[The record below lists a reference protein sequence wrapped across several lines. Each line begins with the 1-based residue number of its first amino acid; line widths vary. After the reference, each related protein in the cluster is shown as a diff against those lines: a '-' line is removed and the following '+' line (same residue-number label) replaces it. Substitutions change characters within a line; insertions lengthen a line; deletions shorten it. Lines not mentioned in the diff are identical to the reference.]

1 MPEHAPPPNRPSVIG
16 LFVRHP
22 TASNLL
28 MLAIIALGLFAVNRL
43 NTQFFPTVE
52 IPAISV
58 TIQWSGAS
66 ALDVEE
72 NILDALNPE
81 LRFLDDVEKITAVA
95 REGAAVFNIEFF
107 ANADMQK
114 AQSDVEQAV
123 AQVTTLPEAS
133 EEPTIQRVTFYEPV
147 AKIAISGPFSERIL
161 KDYAKQIRDGLLEA
175 GIDRVTFTGARD
187 EEIWATIPEME
198 LRRLGL
204 SVEQVATRV
213 REETRDLPS
222 GTVEG
227 ASELQLRTLAERRT
241 PEEVSQIEVKS
252 DVEGNKIV
260 LRDIA
265 NVETRFDD
273 DAVIGLRDGRRAIL
287 LQVQRAVSADTL
299 ETMDK
304 MKAYLDRALPTLP
317 ASLRTEV
324 YDIRGEYVTQRLSIL
339 IKNGLQG
346 LVLVLIVLFL
356 FLNARIAFWVAA
368 GIPVAFLA
376 TLVVMFLS
384 GQTINMISMFA
395 LIMMLGI
402 IVDDAIVVGEE
413 TATRQSLGDGR
424 MEAAENGAKRMF
436 TPVTAASLTTMAAF
450 LPIFII
456 GGRIGDVMVA
466 IPLVVIAVLI
476 ASLVES
482 FLILPGHLSH
492 SFGNLNRPPSRFRR
506 VFDRGFNHFRDGPF
520 MKLVRFSYDWRYT
533 TVAFTLGAMILAIGM
548 VSGGRVDFQ
557 FFPSPESENISAEVE
572 FAAGTP
578 EADRIAALKR
588 TEDALREAE
597 KALTQDEGSLIV
609 SSFTTLGKAGR
620 TRSDTISEVA
630 VQLVPSEARAIR
642 TATVMQAWRERLPI
656 IPGIEQITVRT
667 EQVGPPGRDIDV
679 KLKNAPIEKL
689 KAAAEEVKTALRG
702 YPGVTAIADDMP
714 YGKRELIVEV
724 TPRGLALGFT
734 AESVGTQLRN
744 AFDGAIAT
752 RFPRG
757 DEEITVRVLRAQ
769 KAEGVQALENF
780 YLRAPDGTFVRF
792 PEVTSVREQVG
803 FSVIQ
808 NVDGERTV
816 SVTGDIDA
824 DVNSVGNVVSQ
835 LKADVLPELV
845 EKYGIE
851 YDFGGRQEDQQES
864 FADLQTG
871 AIVALI
877 LIFVILAWVFGS
889 YVKPLAV
896 IGIVPFGLVGAI
908 VGHLVMG
915 FPLTIISLIGLLG
928 LSGILVNDSIILV
941 SQANQ
946 RLKSGETLREAA
958 IGASHDRFRA
968 VLLTSL
974 TTIGGLTPL
983 LFETSRQA
991 QFLIPMAITLVFGL
1005 AAATFLVLILVP
1017 TLLGIGQDI
1026 GRIAGA
1032 IKRLYIREA
1041 PPKASET

>member
-1 MPEHAPPPNRPSVIG
+1 MSDRPAGRPGVIG

-28 MLAIIALGLFAVNRL
+28 MLTIIVLGLFAVNRL

-52 IPAISV
+52 IPAITV

-66 ALDVEE
+66 ALDVEQ
-72 NILDALNPE
+72 NIVDAIDPE
-81 LRFLDDVEKITAVA
+81 LRFLDDVDKITSVA
-95 REGAAVFNIEFF
+95 REGVAVFNIEFF
-107 ANADMQK
+107 ADADMQK

-123 AQVTTLPEAS
+123 EQVTTLPDAA

-147 AKIAISGPFSERIL
+147 AKIAISGPFDERTL
-161 KDYAKQIRDGLLEA
+161 KDYAKQIRDGLLDA
-175 GIDRVTFTGARD
+175 GIDRVNFTGARD
-187 EEIWATIPEME
+187 EEIWATIPEAE
-198 LRRLGL
+198 LRRLDL
-204 SVEQVATRV
+204 SVDQVATRI

-227 ASELQLRTLAERRT
+227 EAELQLRTLAERRT
-241 PEEVSQIEVKS
+241 PEEVARIEVKS
-252 DVEGNKIV
+252 DTAGNKV
-260 LRDIA
+260 QLRDIA
-265 NVETRFDD
+265 DVQQRFDD
-273 DAVIGLRDGRRAIL
+273 DAIIGLHEGGRAIL

-299 ETMDK
+299 QTMDE
-304 MKAYLDRALPTLP
+304 MKAYLDSVLPTLP
-317 ASLRTEV
+317 QSLNVEV
-324 YDIRGEYVTQRLSIL
+324 YDVRGEYVTQRLGIL

-346 LVLVLIVLFL
+346 LVLVLFVLFL
-356 FLNARIAFWVAA
+356 FLNMRIAFWVAA
-368 GIPVAFLA
+368 GIPIAFLA

-413 TATRQSLGDGR
+413 TATRQGLGEGR

-436 TPVTAASLTTMAAF
+436 TPVSAASITTMAAF
-450 LPIFII
+450 LPIFLIS
-456 GGRIGDVMVA
+456 GRIGDVMVA

-476 ASLVES
+476 ASLIES

-492 SFGNLNRPPSRFRR
+492 SFGSLNRPPSAFRR
-506 VFDRGFNHFRDGPF
+506 TFDGGFQWFRDGPF
-520 MKLVRFSYDWRYT
+520 LRFVKFSYDWRYT
-533 TVAFTLGAMILAIGM
+533 TLAFTFGAMIIAIGLL
-548 VSGGRVDFQ
+548 SGGRVDFQ

-578 EADRIAALKR
+578 EADRIDALQR
-588 TEDALREAE
+588 IEDALYEAE
-597 KALTQDEGSLIV
+597 DGLTDGQDGLV
-609 SSFTTLGKAGR
+609 VTAFTTLGKAGR
-620 TRSDTISEVA
+620 TQSDTISEVA
-630 VQLVPSEARAIR
+630 VQLVPSEDRTIR
-642 TATVMQAWRERLPI
+642 TETVMQAWRERLPT
-656 IPGIEQITVRT
+656 IPGIEQATVRT

-679 KLKNAPIEKL
+679 KLQNAPIEDL

-752 RFPRG
+752 RFPRD
-757 DEEITVRVLRAQ
+757 DEEITVRVLREQ
-769 KAEGVQALENF
+769 KAEGAQALENF

-792 PEVTSVREQVG
+792 PEVAQIREQAG
-803 FSVIQ
+803 FSIIQ
-808 NVDGERTV
+808 RIDGKRTV
-816 SVTGDIDA
+816 SVTGDVDA
-824 DVNSVGNVVSQ
+824 EVNSVANVAGQ
-835 LKADVLPELV
+835 LKGDVLPRLV
-845 EKYGIE
+845 EDYGLE
-851 YDFGGRQEDQQES
+851 FEFGGRQEDRQQS

-908 VGHLVMG
+908 FGHLIMDM
-915 FPLTIISLIGLLG
+915 PLTIISMIGLLG

-941 SQANQ
+941 AQANE
-946 RLKSGETLREAA
+946 RLKAGEDLREAA
-958 IGASHDRFRA
+958 IGASYDRFRA

-1017 TLLGIGQDI
+1017 SLLGLGRDI
-1026 GRIAGA
+1026 GRVGGM
-1032 IKRLYIREA
+1032 IKRLYVSDRPGEA
-1041 PPKASET
+1041 AS

>member
-1 MPEHAPPPNRPSVIG
+1 MSEQPTGRPGLIG

-28 MLAIIALGLFAVNRL
+28 MLLIIVLGLFSVNRL

-52 IPAISV
+52 IPAINV

-66 ALDVEE
+66 ALDVEQ
-72 NILDALNPE
+72 NIVDAIDPD
-81 LRFLDDVEKITAVA
+81 LRFLDDVDRITSIA
-95 REGAAVFNIEFF
+95 REGVAVFNIEFF
-107 ANADMQK
+107 ADADMQK

-123 AQVTTLPEAS
+123 EQVTTLPEAA

-147 AKIAISGPFSERIL
+147 AKIAISGPFGERAL
-161 KDYAKQIRDGLLEA
+161 KDYAKDIRDGLLDA

-187 EEIWATIPEME
+187 EEIWATIPEAE
-198 LRRLGL
+198 LRRLDL
-204 SVEQVATRV
+204 SVDQVATRI

-227 ASELQLRTLAERRT
+227 AAELQLRTLAERRT
-241 PEEVSQIEVKS
+241 PEELAEIEIKS
-252 DVEGNKIV
+252 DAAGNKIQ
-260 LRDIA
+260 LGGIA
-265 NVETRFDD
+265 EVEPRFDD
-273 DAVIGLRDGRRAIL
+273 DAVIGLHEGGRAIL
-287 LQVQRAVSADTL
+287 LQVQRAVNADTL
-299 ETMDK
+299 QTMEETK
-304 MKAYLDRALPTLP
+304 TYLDRVLPTLP
-317 ASLRTEV
+317 RSLNVEV
-324 YDIRGEYVTQRLSIL
+324 YDIRGEYVTQRLGIL

-356 FLNARIAFWVAA
+356 FLNMRIAFWVAA
-368 GIPVAFLA
+368 GIPIAFLA

-413 TATRQSLGDGR
+413 TATRQALGEGR

-436 TPVTAASLTTMAAF
+436 TPVTAASITTMAAF
-450 LPIFII
+450 LPIFLIS
-456 GGRIGDVMVA
+456 GRIGDVMVA

-492 SFGNLNRPPSRFRR
+492 SFGSLNRPPSAFRR
-506 VFDRGFNHFRDGPF
+506 TFDRGFEWFRNGPF
-520 MKLVRFSYDWRYT
+520 LSFVKFSYDWRYT
-533 TVAFTLGAMILAIGM
+533 TLAFTIGAMILAIGLI
-548 VSGGRVDFQ
+548 SGGRVDFQ

-578 EADRIAALKR
+578 DADRIAALSR
-588 TEDALREAE
+588 IEDALYEAE
-597 KALTQDEGSLIV
+597 AALTDGEGGLV
-609 SSFTTLGKAGR
+609 VTAFTTLGRAGR
-620 TRSDTISEVA
+620 TQSDTISEVA
-630 VQLVPSEARAIR
+630 VQLVPSEERIIR
-642 TATVMQAWRERLPI
+642 TETVMQAWRERLPT
-656 IPGIEQITVRT
+656 IPGIEQATVRT
-667 EQVGPPGRDIDV
+667 EQVGPPGRDIEL
-679 KLKNAPIEKL
+679 KLQNAPIEDL
-689 KAAAEEVKTALRG
+689 KAAAEDVKTALRG
-702 YPGVTAIADDMP
+702 FPGVTAIGDDMP

-757 DEEITVRVLRAQ
+757 DEEITVRVLREQ
-769 KAEGVQALENF
+769 QAEGAQALENF
-780 YLRAPDGTFVRF
+780 YLRAPDGSFVRF
-792 PEVTSVREQVG
+792 PEVARVREQAG
-803 FSVIQ
+803 FSIIQ
-808 NVDGERTV
+808 RIDGERTV

-824 DVNSVGNVVSQ
+824 EVNSVANVVQQ
-835 LKADVLPELV
+835 LQANVLPRLV
-845 EKYGIE
+845 EEYGIE
-851 YDFGGRQEDQQES
+851 HEFGGRQEDRQQS

-871 AIVALI
+871 AIVALV

-889 YVKPLAV
+889 YSKPLAV
-896 IGIVPFGLVGAI
+896 IGIIPFGLVGAI
-908 VGHLVMG
+908 VGHLIMDM
-915 FPLTIISLIGLLG
+915 PLTIISLIGLLG

-941 SQANQ
+941 AQANE
-946 RLKSGETLREAA
+946 RLNAGEGLRDAA
-958 IGASHDRFRA
+958 IGASYDRFRA

-1017 TLLGIGQDI
+1017 SLLGVGRDI
-1026 GRIAGA
+1026 GRLGGMV
-1032 IKRLYIREA
+1032 KRLYVRE
-1041 PPKASET
+1041 PRGEASEA